1 MAKTE
6 WVIEPN
12 QLTIYPARIVRLL
25 SLIYFIGF
33 TLLFVFLYKS
43 NVVPGKDTLYI
54 SVGLIFFICIIL
66 FIAGGRKIVFD
77 GGTQTMYSKVFGMNV
92 KSIGFDELAAVTPYN
107 TMGAVSYRAFT
118 KANRHGKGVVVS
130 AGYSKQSNKNLL
142 AFVDEVLPKINELV
156 FSHQPVEV
164 REVIREF
171 EFFKEEAGVYNVKDT
186 KTANMILGVLM
197 IALTGFILTIPD
209 FMSNDEG
216 FKRILTTYFPLV
228 IGLVL
233 INTFFSSIRFD
244 KDQRQ
249 IICTTL
255 GGAITRI
262 YSFDDFIRFQIIRK
276 TTNFIYA
283 GTEVKALVEIA
294 GKGKTREILLRHFRG
309 TKKIERFIDEA
320 NTIMGI
326 I

>member
-12 QLTIYPARIVRLL
+12 HLTIYPARIVRLL
-25 SLIYFIGF
+25 SLVYFIGF
-33 TLLFVFLYKS
+33 TLLFVFLYTS
-43 NVVPGKDTLYI
+43 NVIPGRDTLYI
-54 SVGLIFFICIIL
+54 SVGFIFFICIIL

-77 GGTQTMYSKVFGMNV
+77 GSTQTMYSNVFGINT

-107 TMGAVSYRAFT
+107 TMGAVSYRVFT

-142 AFVDEVLPKINELV
+142 AFIEEVLPKINELV
-156 FSHQPVEV
+156 FSHQPEEV
-164 REVIREF
+164 KEEIRDF
-171 EFFKEEAGVYNVKDT
+171 EFFKEEAGVYTVKDT
-186 KTANMILGVLM
+186 KTANMIFGVLM
-197 IALTGFILTIPD
+197 IGLTGFILTIPD

-216 FKRILTTYFPLV
+216 FRRILATYFPLV
-228 IGLVL
+228 IGVVL

-283 GTEVKALVEIA
+283 GTEVKALIEIPA
-294 GKGKTREILLRHFRG
+294 KGKTREILLRNFRG